1 MPIPLNKRR
10 TASIHSNR
18 NDRQN
23 LRDMLPYIW
32 DYRGRVLLALLFLV
46 LAKIGNVGIPII
58 LKYIVDALDKAQH
71 AAPTLPIV
79 LLLAYGILR
88 LSSSLFNEL
97 RDAIF
102 ARVRYRAMRRLSNKV
117 LKHLHNLS
125 LAFHLE
131 RQTGA
136 ISRDLER
143 GTRSISS
150 ILNYMIFQIL
160 PTFAEFILI
169 AVILLNQY
177 DLKFAFVIFLT
188 VLIYVL
194 FTFAVTEWRME
205 FRHTMNARESEANNQ
220 AIDSLVNYETVKSF
234 GNEALEAKRYDE
246 TLAKWEDA
254 AVKSQTSMSALNF
267 GQSAII
273 AIGVTLIMVFASQG
287 VVEGRMSL
295 GDLVLVNAFLLQ
307 LFIPLNFLGIVYR
320 SIKYA
325 LADMDLMF
333 KLLDNKP
340 EIQDASNA
348 KPLSVGEGGLCFDKV
363 NFHYQAD
370 RPILHE
376 VSFKVPAGHKIA
388 IVGASGAGKSTIAR
402 LLFRFYDV
410 TGGGIS
416 INGQD
421 IRYVTQASLRA
432 AIGIVPQDTVLFNES
447 IYYNIAYARPNA
459 TQADII
465 AAAKLANIHTFIE
478 SLPKAYDTVV
488 GERGLKLSGGEKQ
501 RVAIARAILK
511 KPKILIFDEATSSL
525 DSKSEK
531 MIQVALSEVAANHT
545 TLVIAHR
552 LSTIVDAEQILVME
566 HGRIVERGT
575 HTALLNAGGVYAHMW
590 ALQQEEKEIASLTD
604 STGIDGIRG
613 LLNVTPA
620 K

>member
-1 MPIPLNKRR
+1 MITPLHQRH
-10 TASIHSNR
+10 TTVVHSNR

-32 DYRGRVLLALLFLV
+32 DYRGRVLLALLSLV
-46 LAKIGNVGIPII
+46 LAKIANVSIPII
-58 LKYIVDALDKAQH
+58 LKYIVDALDKAQDT

-88 LSSSLFNEL
+88 LLSSLFNEL

-117 LKHLHNLS
+117 LKHLHDLS
-125 LAFHLE
+125 LRFHLE

-160 PTFAEFILI
+160 PTFAEFTLI
-169 AVILLNQY
+169 ALILFTQY
-177 DLKFAFVIFLT
+177 DLKFSFIILITVMIYIAFTL
-188 VLIYVL
+188 
-194 FTFAVTEWRME
+194 AVTEWRME
-205 FRHTMNARESEANNQ
+205 FRHVMNAKESQANNQ

-234 GNEALEAKRYDE
+234 GNEGLETRRYDE
-246 TLAKWEDA
+246 TLAEWENA
-254 AVKSQTSMSALNF
+254 AVKSRTSMSILNF

-273 AIGVTLIMVFASQG
+273 AIAVTLIMIFASQG
-287 VVEGRMSL
+287 VVDGSMSL

-307 LFIPLNFLGIVYR
+307 LFIPLNFLGVVYR

-333 KLLDNKP
+333 KLLEKQPD
-340 EIQDASNA
+340 IQDAANA
-348 KPLSVGEGGLCFDKV
+348 RTLSVGDGGIRFEQV
-363 NFHYQAD
+363 NFHYQAE
-370 RPILHE
+370 RSILSKL
-376 VSFKVPAGHKIA
+376 SFEIPPGHKIA
-388 IVGASGAGKSTIAR
+388 IVGTSGAGKSTIAR

-410 TGGGIS
+410 TGGSIS

-421 IRYVTQASLRA
+421 IRGVTQKSLRA
-432 AIGIVPQDTVLFNES
+432 AIGIVPQDTVLFNDT
-447 IYYNIAYARPNA
+447 IYYNIAYACPECS
-459 TQADII
+459 QAEII
-465 AAAKLANIHTFIE
+465 KAAELANIHKFIS
-478 SLPKAYDTVV
+478 SLPNGYDTIV

-511 KPKILIFDEATSSL
+511 NPKILVFDEATSSL
-525 DSKSEK
+525 DSKTERL
-531 MIQVALSEVAANHT
+531 IQAALSKIAVNRT

-552 LSTIVDAEQILVME
+552 LSTIIDAEQILVME
-566 HGRIVERGT
+566 QGQIVERGT
-575 HTALLNAGGVYAHMW
+575 HTELLKVGGVYAHLWM
-590 ALQQEEKEIASLTD
+590 LQQQEEQK
-604 STGIDGIRG
+604 
-613 LLNVTPA
+613 
-620 K
+620 